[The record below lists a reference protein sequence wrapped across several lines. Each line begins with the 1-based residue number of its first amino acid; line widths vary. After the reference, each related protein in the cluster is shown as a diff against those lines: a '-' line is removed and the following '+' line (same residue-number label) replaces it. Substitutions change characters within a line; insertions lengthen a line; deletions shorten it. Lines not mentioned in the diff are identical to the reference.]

1 MKLRLCATGA
11 AAIAV
16 GTLFW
21 IAGPANAQQSASAQ
35 AMLEEVVVTARRR
48 EESLQDLPLSVS
60 AITADAMQAQG
71 IYDIMD
77 ISDHVPNVN
86 FTNTG
91 RRGVTA
97 IFIRGIG
104 NDSPGHL
111 QPVGAGTY
119 IDGHYLPNTVGNMLN
134 TVDIER
140 IEVLR
145 GPQGTLFG
153 KNTTGGAINIVS
165 AKPGPEFEAS
175 ALARAASFGQLDLR
189 GTVNIPLSDTVAAR
203 FSYANESSDGYYYNR
218 TLESDWGAT
227 DINAF
232 SAALRFTPD
241 DNWTIDLGFRGNY
254 QDDHNAPGQCR
265 ARPSQGQ
272 VNNIAKE
279 VVVNGETVHPAQ
291 IYTGPVYE
299 NGVGQWGGGHRFGRV
314 RNGDVV
320 TVNDEPVTPVI
331 RVDGEWVP
339 TEPDDPAGQYRVNF
353 GGHVERLYPG
363 SVIDFWNACNTDNT
377 MGDFVTS
384 SEKAS
389 MLQLDNENVN
399 ATIQWDSAGEIG
411 GLDNLNI
418 KVIASNHVTDYNYY
432 QDRDYS
438 AIGVDSIGTPPFPG
452 RGTIRTTRNFEVLFT
467 AVANERVDF
476 VVGAHLFDDDSE
488 TGGGDCLRA
497 TRENFAALSD
507 PDSGF
512 SIACMPDGGTQFDW
526 LAAPRHVP
534 GGPYPAGMSGVIQT
548 ESQAVFGHATIALTD
563 IWTLDLGARW
573 TDEDRFFNLVELQ
586 TVAETC
592 SFGQPGDPPRSAFC
606 TPDYV
611 LNYGSIFEDGFYND
625 TSANFGATTPM
636 ASLTRNF
643 DGGMFY
649 LLYSEGFL
657 SGAFN
662 DELNTTLFPDATDLL
677 TYQPEHVA
685 NYEVGYKGTLADGRV
700 RVAGDVFLM
709 DYSDKQEQIS
719 IDNSDG
725 RYGGDPQLGIT
736 TNAAT
741 VDIVGIEFELR
752 AVPWD
757 GGFVSLDVGR
767 LDAQYSEFKFRDPAN
782 PSQEIDRSLLSIADY
797 APEWTVNATVEHAF
811 QMGNGGILTP
821 MVGMY
826 WQADYDF
833 DGGLDTTTNERSLC
847 LTPAYAKFR
856 ARATY
861 MPADGNWTASVYGQN
876 ITDERYNEWCGVG
889 NRSGVYFYRYG
900 RPATWGAEFNVRW
913 Q

>member
-1 MKLRLCATGA
+1 MRTTKGIFSVIGFVAGA
-11 AAIAV
+11 LVFSQGEEAK
-16 GTLFW
+16 
-21 IAGPANAQQSASAQ
+21 AQQSASAQ

-77 ISDHVPNVN
+77 ITDHVPNVN

-175 ALARAASFGQLDLR
+175 ALARAASYGQLDVR
-189 GTVNIPLSDTVAAR
+189 GMINLPLSDTVAAR

-218 TLESDWGAT
+218 TLNSDWGAT
-227 DINAF
+227 DVNAF
-232 SAALRFTPD
+232 SAALRITPD
-241 DNWTIDLGFRGNY
+241 DNWTVDLGFRGNY

-272 VNNIAKE
+272 VNNFSRTVA
-279 VVVNGETVHPAQ
+279 VNGDVIHQGQT
-291 IYTGPVYE
+291 YNGPVYDD
-299 NGVGQWGGGHRFGRV
+299 GIGQWGGGHWFGR
-314 RNGDVV
+314 RGQNDVV
-320 TVNDEPVTPVI
+320 TINGLPPEDFGI
-331 RVDGEWVP
+331 NRHSSGR
-339 TEPDDPAGQYRVNF
+339 YRINF
-353 GGHVERLYPG
+353 GGHVERLYDG
-363 SVIDFWNACNTDNT
+363 AVIDLWNACNTDNA

-389 MLQLDNENVN
+389 MLELENQNVN
-399 ATIQWDSAGEIG
+399 ATIQWDSAGEVG
-411 GLDNLNI
+411 GLDNLNV
-418 KVIASNHVTDYNYY
+418 KVIASNHVTDYNYF

-438 AIGVDSIGTPPFPG
+438 STPMDAIGTPPFPG
-452 RGTIRTTRNFEVLFT
+452 RGTIRTTTNFEVLFT
-467 AVANERVDF
+467 AVANDRVDF
-476 VVGAHLFDDDSE
+476 VLGAHFFNDDSE
-488 TGGGDCLRA
+488 TGGGDCLRK

-526 LAAPRHVP
+526 LSSPRNIP

-548 ESQAVFGHATIALTD
+548 DSQALFGHATIALSD
-563 IWTLDLGARW
+563 AWTLDVGARW
-573 TDEDRFFNLVELQ
+573 TDEDRYFNLVELE
-586 TVAETC
+586 TVPETC
-592 SFGQPGDPPRSAFC
+592 SFGLPGDPPRSSFC

-611 LNYGSIFEDGFYND
+611 LSFGSIFDGGFYND
-625 TSANFGATTPM
+625 TSANFSETTPM
-636 ASLTRNF
+636 ISLTRNI
-643 DGGMFY
+643 DEGMFY

-662 DELNTTLFPDATDLL
+662 DELNTTLVPQLIPLL
-677 TYQPEHVA
+677 TYNPEHVA
-685 NYEVGYKGTLADGRV
+685 NYEIGYKGTLADGRV
-700 RVAGDVFLM
+700 RIAGDLFWM
-709 DYSDKQEQIS
+709 DYTDKQEQVN

-725 RYGGDPQLGIT
+725 RFGGDPALNIV

-741 VDIVGIEFELR
+741 VDIIGIEFELR
-752 AVPWD
+752 ATPWD
-757 GGFVSLDVGR
+757 GGFISLDVGR
-767 LDAQYSEFKFRDPAN
+767 LEATYGKYESFDPDNPDAL
-782 PSQEIDRSLLSIADY
+782 IDNSLLSIADY
-797 APEWTVNATVEHAF
+797 SPEWTINATVEHVF
-811 QMGNGGILTP
+811 QMGNGGTLTP
-821 MVGMY
+821 MLGMY
-826 WQADYDF
+826 WQDDYDF
-833 DGGLDTTTNERSLC
+833 AGGLDTTTNERSLC
-847 LTPAYAKFR
+847 FTPAYAKFR

-861 MPADGNWTASVYGQN
+861 APAEGNWTASLFGQN
-876 ITDERYNEWCGVG
+876 ITDERYNEWCGGATG

-900 RPATWGAEFNVRW
+900 RPDTWGLEFNVRW
-913 Q
+913 E

>member
-1 MKLRLCATGA
+1 MKVRVGVTGVA
-11 AAIAV
+11 AVAV
-16 GTLFW
+16 GTLFS
-21 IAGPANAQQSASAQ
+21 ITGPANAQQSASAQ

-77 ISDHVPNVN
+77 ITDHVPNVN

-189 GTVNIPLSDTVAAR
+189 GMVNIPLSDSVAAR

-227 DINAF
+227 DIDAF

-272 VNNIAKE
+272 VNNLAKE
-279 VVVNGETVHPAQ
+279 VVVNGKVVHPAQ
-291 IYTGPVYE
+291 IYTGQVYE
-299 NGVGQWGGGHRFGRV
+299 NAVGQWGGTHRFGRPS
-314 RNGDVV
+314 NGDEVL
-320 TVNDEPVTPVI
+320 VNGVQVPEGT
-331 RVDGEWVP
+331 RGDGSP
-339 TEPDDPAGQYRVNF
+339 NNQYRVNF

-363 SVIDFWNACNTDNT
+363 AVIDFWNACNTDNA

-399 ATIQWDSAGEIG
+399 ATIQWDSAGEFG

-438 AIGVDSIGTPPFPG
+438 VIGVDSIGTPPFPG
-452 RGTIRTTRNFEVLFT
+452 RGTIRTTQNFEVLFT
-467 AVANERVDF
+467 AIANDRVDF

-488 TGGGDCLRA
+488 TGGGDCLRT

-507 PDSGF
+507 ENSGF
-512 SIACMPDGGTQFDW
+512 SIPCMPDGGTQFDW
-526 LAAPRHVP
+526 LSSPRHVP
-534 GGPYPAGMSGVIQT
+534 GGPYPAGMSGIIQT
-548 ESQAVFGHATIALTD
+548 ESQALFGHATIALSDT
-563 IWTLDLGARW
+563 WTLDVGARW
-573 TDEDRFFNLVELQ
+573 TDEDRFFNLVELE
-586 TVAETC
+586 TVPETC
-592 SFGQPGDPPRSAFC
+592 SFGLPGDPPRSGFC
-606 TPDYV
+606 TPDYI
-611 LNYGSIFEDGFYND
+611 LSFGSIFEGGFYND
-625 TSANFGATTPM
+625 TSANFSETTPM
-636 ASLTRNF
+636 VSLTRNLEE
-643 DGGMFY
+643 GMFY

-662 DELNTTLFPDATDLL
+662 DELNTTLQPALIPLL
-677 TYQPEHVA
+677 TYNPEHVA

-700 RVAGDVFLM
+700 RIAGDVFFM
-709 DYSDKQEQIS
+709 DYTDKQEQVS

-725 RYGGDPQLGIT
+725 RFGGDPQIGIV

-752 AVPWD
+752 ATPWD

-767 LDAQYSEFKFRDPAN
+767 LEATYGKFESFDPDS
-782 PSQEIDRSLLSIADY
+782 PDQLIDQSALSIADY
-797 APEWTVNATVEHAF
+797 SPEWTINATVEHAF
-811 QMGNGGILTP
+811 QMGNGATVTP
-821 MVGMY
+821 MLGMY

-833 DGGLDTTTNERSLC
+833 DGGLDTTSNERSLC
-847 LTPAYAKFR
+847 YTPGYAKFR

-861 MPADGNWTASVYGQN
+861 MPADGNWTASVFGQN

-913 Q
+913 E